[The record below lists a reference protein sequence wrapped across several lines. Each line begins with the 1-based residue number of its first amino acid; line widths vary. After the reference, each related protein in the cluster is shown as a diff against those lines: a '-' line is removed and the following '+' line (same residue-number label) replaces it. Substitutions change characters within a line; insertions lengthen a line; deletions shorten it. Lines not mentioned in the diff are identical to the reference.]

1 MKIAILSRNQK
12 CYSTRRLV
20 EAATLRGHQAS
31 VIDYLRCCLNLRSCS
46 PSIIY
51 NGSELE
57 KFDAVVPRIA
67 AKHTEYGNAVVQQ
80 FQMMGTW
87 VLNSSEAIA
96 VSRDKLRCYQL
107 LAKEGVGL
115 PTTCFGHEQKDI
127 ESLVS
132 AVGQAPLIL
141 KVLQGTQGCGVM
153 LAESKK
159 SAIAT
164 MEAFKSTGVPIL
176 VQEFI
181 PANGKDIR
189 VLVVGN
195 KVVASMERSAAAGE
209 FRSNLHRGGSAKSV
223 KLTRVEKALAIKV
236 TKIMGL
242 RAAGVDL
249 LRSVNGPVILEV
261 NSSPGLEGIE
271 GSTGVDV
278 ALAIVKYI
286 EKSLFTSK
294 VRNIK
299 TKSLVL
305 LSA

>member
-1 MKIAILSRNQK
+1 MKIAILSRSPK

-20 EAATLRGHQAS
+20 EAAIVLGHQ
-31 VIDYLRCCLNLRSCS
+31 VKIIDYLRCCLNLRSSS

-57 KFDAVVPRIA
+57 RFDAVIPRIA

-80 FQMMGTW
+80 FQMMQVW
-87 VLNSSEAIA
+87 VLNTSEAIS

-107 LAKEGVGL
+107 LSAQGIGL

-127 ESLVS
+127 KSLVS

-153 LAESKK
+153 LAESQK

-189 VLVVGN
+189 VLVIGN
-195 KVVASMERSAAAGE
+195 KVVASMERSAAEGE
-209 FRSNLHRGGSAKSV
+209 FRSNLHRGGSAKSI
-223 KLTRVEKALAIKV
+223 KLTRQEKAHAIKA

-242 RAAGVDL
+242 KAAGVDL

-271 GSTGVDV
+271 NSTGVDV
-278 ALAIVKYI
+278 AGQMIEYI
-286 EKSLFTSK
+286 EKSLTPLT
-294 VRNIK
+294 VGIK
-299 TKSLVL
+299 RKNLLL